1 MLYDKEK
8 EIQKKYEDVL
18 GSIVRSNL
26 LHDTEKPTHPDIGT
40 AYRMLCEMA
49 RTGDH
54 GIYAG
59 VPSDFDWDGFK
70 NDAGI

>member
-8 EIQKKYEDVL
+8 ENYEKYEGVL
-18 GSIVRSNL
+18 GSIVKSNL
-26 LHDTEKPTHPDIGT
+26 LYDTEEPMHPDIGT

-54 GIYAG
+54 SIYAG
-59 VPSDFDWDGFK
+59 VPSGFDWEGFK
-70 NDAGI
+70 QDTGL